1 MTWGIILQIILLG
14 IALSMDAFAVSVTD
28 GLTYTDIN
36 KKKSFFIA
44 GVFGVMQ
51 ALMPLLG
58 FWLVEGISVLVGA
71 TGGAQ
76 AGKIMSEVW
85 SKISLSY
92 NLFYFLKNRG
102 IFLGFFLKKNGIFE
116 FYENKKLNE
125 VFNKNKEVI
134 LKLSLLNI

>member
-1 MTWGIILQIILLG
+1 
-14 IALSMDAFAVSVTD
+14 
-28 GLTYTDIN
+28 
-36 KKKSFFIA
+36 
-44 GVFGVMQ
+44 
-51 ALMPLLG
+51 
-58 FWLVEGISVLVGA
+58 
-71 TGGAQ
+71 
-76 AGKIMSEVW
+76 MSEVW

-102 IFLGFFLKKNGIFE
+102 IFLGFFWKKNGIFE